1 MGSGFTHIKLK
12 LSRPVTLQDI
22 QEKFIRIT
30 YIDDPKYGE
39 YSVDLFTQHAGSR
52 VTFIQDENGNT
63 IQMYTAHA
71 LSDFA
76 VGEVNPLYAY
86 DSSMTESDGT
96 IISGGLWH
104 TDTSDDVDP
113 QSWAVHNWNR
123 DQKNYGT
130 LPAGHTLAIVADTVS
145 AANVNIYLANKPDAR
160 SLSTQA
166 NKDFEF
172 ETPWRIWLP
181 ELMPGVFTPLAE
193 KNNTSF
199 AQKSGELLGDKANR
213 FIFDL
218 DSSITDLW
226 SSGDQVSFL
235 FGITKDDGSPVT
247 IMHSPEL
254 DIDHDMQYLPT
265 STKMPLFA
273 LRQTDPE
280 DFLSLDLWSF
290 RLQSIAAQ
298 RGGVTVLN
306 NVIDS
311 TAGEKVVIRVDLP
324 KEGNLNVLVMTL
336 DGNIVDYLQRGNAS
350 KGEHY
355 YSWDGSNRSG
365 KPVARGMYFIR
376 VMADGIDETRKVMVV
391 KE

>member
-1 MGSGFTHIKLK
+1 
-12 LSRPVTLQDI
+12 
-22 QEKFIRIT
+22 
-30 YIDDPKYGE
+30 
-39 YSVDLFTQHAGSR
+39 
-52 VTFIQDENGNT
+52 
-63 IQMYTAHA
+63 
-71 LSDFA
+71 
-76 VGEVNPLYAY
+76 
-86 DSSMTESDGT
+86 
-96 IISGGLWH
+96 
-104 TDTSDDVDP
+104 
-113 QSWAVHNWNR
+113 
-123 DQKNYGT
+123 
-130 LPAGHTLAIVADTVS
+130 
-145 AANVNIYLANKPDAR
+145 
-160 SLSTQA
+160 
-166 NKDFEF
+166 
-172 ETPWRIWLP
+172 
-181 ELMPGVFTPLAE
+181 
-193 KNNTSF
+193 
-199 AQKSGELLGDKANR
+199 
-213 FIFDL
+213 
-218 DSSITDLW
+218 
-226 SSGDQVSFL
+226 
-235 FGITKDDGSPVT
+235 
-247 IMHSPEL
+247 MHSPEL

-280 DFLSLDLWSF
+280 DFLSLDLRSF